1 MALKKIRK
9 LLLMDEHVCPWW
21 FAYSFDNPLR
31 RLIQPAGK
39 IVAPHV
45 QPGMTVLDIG
55 CGMGYFSLELAR
67 RIGPE
72 GRVIA
77 VDLQEKMLQGLRKRA
92 ERHGLM
98 DRITLHRCEPDSL
111 GVSQEA
117 DFILTFWMVHEVP
130 DQRSFL
136 EELHAVL
143 KPDGKWLLAEPKL
156 LHTSQPQF
164 DALLDN
170 ANAVGFHQIGRP
182 EVRFSYAALLEKNP

>member
-1 MALKKIRK
+1 MAFKKLRK

-39 IVAPHV
+39 IIAPHV

-67 RIGPE
+67 RVGPE

-77 VDLQEKMLQGLRKRA
+77 VDLQDKMLRGLRKRA
-92 ERHGLM
+92 ERHGWM

-130 DQRSFL
+130 EVKSFL
-136 EELHAVL
+136 LELHGLV
-143 KPDGKWLLAEPKL
+143 KEGGKWLIVEPKG
-156 LHTSQPQF
+156 HTSYSQFETIVEEAEVTGFQVINQP
-164 DALLDN
+164 A
-170 ANAVGFHQIGRP
+170 I
-182 EVRFSYAALLEKNP
+182 RFSYTALLEKLR